1 MAGKLLSGLG
11 GLHPQRWRQQY
22 AQSAQ
27 LSYAKGY
34 YGSTDPQLDRDIKNA
49 NANATAFAGAA
60 AQSFASIS
68 RRFNATRQA
77 NDVMSVLTNFGN
89 SNTAKDAGVM
99 MIDKTQVKKS
109 GRSSWQIRKTRII
122 NSMNWAVCCIINLME
137 TKYRDLHSDPPVP
150 ILPWIV
156 KAITSVMAFY
166 GNTVYR
172 TVH

>member
-1 MAGKLLSGLG
+1 MAA
-11 GLHPQRWRQQY
+11 QQY

-89 SNTAKDAGVM
+89 SNMAKDAGVM
-99 MIDKTQVKKS
+99 MIDKNS
-109 GRSSWQIRKTRII
+109 GKEIRKII
-122 NSMNWAVCCIINLME
+122 LADKKDPDYQLDELGRMLYY
-137 TKYRDLHSDPPVP
+137 KSDGNE
-150 ILPWIV
+150 IQGF
-156 KAITSVMAFY
+156 AF
-166 GNTVYR
+166 
-172 TVH
+172 